1 MATWTLKTQHK
12 KNAETRTL
20 LQKDDVTIAV
30 IEGFRWGTVYLTTE
44 GEEKPDVDLVNPDGI
59 NTYDIPD
66 TEWDLESF
74 DDGWYSNIE
83 VVEGELSDEELDEI
97 QEIYGE
103 DNISGLEDAGWDD
116 LGEQEWWFHGPLQ
129 LEDEDGNIVGQ
140 GEPDNA

>member
-12 KNAETRTL
+12 KSAETRIL
-20 LQKDDVTIAV
+20 LQKNDVTIAIV
-30 IEGFRWGTVYLTTE
+30 EGFRWGTVYLTTE
-44 GEEKPDVDLVNPDGI
+44 GDEKPEVDLVNTDGI
-59 NTYDIPD
+59 NTYDIPN

-74 DDGWYSNIE
+74 DDGWYNNIE

-97 QEIYGE
+97 QEIYDE
-103 DNISGLEDAGWDD
+103 DNISGLEDAGWED
-116 LGEQEWWFHGPLQ
+116 LGEQEWWFYGPLQ